1 LLAYAAS
8 APGSCH
14 IKVIARRASG
24 TSVRAPGCWTMPKGS
39 RSLWDKRGKA
49 PFLVDANL
57 LHMSAQGKVL
67 EDPLGRARVIR
78 LQR

>member
-1 LLAYAAS
+1 
-8 APGSCH
+8 
-14 IKVIARRASG
+14 
-24 TSVRAPGCWTMPKGS
+24 MPKGS